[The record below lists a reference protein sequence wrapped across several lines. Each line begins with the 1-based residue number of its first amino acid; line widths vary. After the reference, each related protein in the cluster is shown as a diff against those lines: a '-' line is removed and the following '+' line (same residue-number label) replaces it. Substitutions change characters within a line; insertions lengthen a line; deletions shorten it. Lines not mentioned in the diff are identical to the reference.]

1 MRKKDDKNKSMSSYT
16 FVMMVQA
23 IVCTVLI
30 VILALSGRNTSDFFN
45 KTCEYYKKFSADTIK
60 KEDVSEAVCQVGNFV
75 SNLKENEV
83 LEDESTTYAP
93 SGGEDL
99 IFSSLD
105 ALEGVCFDKY
115 DLSFSVSS
123 PLETYKITSRF
134 GYRIGPISGVP
145 GIHTG
150 LDMAAGYGSNIYS
163 AADGVVVDAAY
174 DKSYGYYVKI
184 EHSDDV
190 VSIYAHCSKLCVS
203 EGEKVDRGDTIAKVG
218 STGDSTG
225 NHLHF
230 EMRKGN
236 IRINPEYALK
246 DVLR

>member
-1 MRKKDDKNKSMSSYT
+1 MRKKDNKNKSMSSYT
-16 FVMMVQA
+16 FVMIVQA

-30 VILALSGRNTSDFFN
+30 VILALSGRNTSGFFN
-45 KTCEYYKKFSADTIK
+45 KTYEYYKKFSADTIK

-75 SNLKENEV
+75 SRFKENT
-83 LEDESTTYAP
+83 LEEESTTYAP

-115 DLSFSVSS
+115 DLSFSVSL
-123 PLETYKITSRF
+123 PLEEYEITSRF

-150 LDMAAGYGSNIYS
+150 LDMAADYGSEVLC

-174 DKSYGYYVKI
+174 DKSYGNYVKI

-203 EGEKVDRGDTIAKVG
+203 EGEKVNRGDTIAKVG